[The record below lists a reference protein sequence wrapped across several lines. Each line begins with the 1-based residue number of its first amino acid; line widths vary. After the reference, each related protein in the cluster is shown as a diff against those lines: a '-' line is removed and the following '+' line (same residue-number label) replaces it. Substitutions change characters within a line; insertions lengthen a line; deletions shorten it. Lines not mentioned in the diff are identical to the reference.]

1 MSERPPDGPMTPPV
15 APTEPGTTAPAVPVA
30 GSEQDGDD
38 GDRTQRIPATPATPP
53 PGGPDDPEKRRV
65 TPIAHPPVTLPPN
78 PPAQRKAGLNE
89 VIIAVT
95 GILTLVSTFL
105 AWVTHDF
112 GGWSS
117 AWSTGLWPAGVLGFV
132 AAGFHLVRMLPPADK
147 AMGALVP
154 MLLSTAAVWI
164 PIAALPDNGNAWGIW
179 LCLIPGIILTG
190 SLIIAAMSDPAL
202 RRADD
207 PNDLF
212 N

>member
-1 MSERPPDGPMTPPV
+1 MSEQPTDGTATPPV
-15 APTEPGTTAPAVPVA
+15 NPPVDTAPPSA
-30 GSEQDGDD
+30 QDGD
-38 GDRTQRIPATPATPP
+38 GGNRTERIPATPATPP

-65 TPIAHPPVTLPPN
+65 SPIAHPPVTLPPN
-78 PPAQRKAGLNE
+78 PPAPRKAGVNE
-89 VIIAVT
+89 IVIAVM

-112 GGWSS
+112 GGWSN

-132 AAGFHLVRMLPPADK
+132 AAAFHLVRMLPPADK
-147 AMGALVP
+147 AMGALAP
-154 MLLSTAAVWI
+154 LLLSTAAIWI

-190 SLIIAAMSDPAL
+190 ALLVAAMSDPAL

-207 PNDLF
+207 PNDIF